1 MTHATVDV
9 SVAELDVMVKL
20 VDDVRADTRSQPGV
34 PPSTCDVRRTRE
46 FAVTEA
52 SETTADPADSVAV
65 PCLILVSAVEP
76 EPKFSCPVERV
87 IRNGMD
93 SVEPASLPATI

>member
-34 PPSTCDVRRTRE
+34 
-46 FAVTEA
+46 
-52 SETTADPADSVAV
+52 
-65 PCLILVSAVEP
+65 LIALRCHA
-76 EPKFSCPVERV
+76 
-87 IRNGMD
+87 
-93 SVEPASLPATI
+93 